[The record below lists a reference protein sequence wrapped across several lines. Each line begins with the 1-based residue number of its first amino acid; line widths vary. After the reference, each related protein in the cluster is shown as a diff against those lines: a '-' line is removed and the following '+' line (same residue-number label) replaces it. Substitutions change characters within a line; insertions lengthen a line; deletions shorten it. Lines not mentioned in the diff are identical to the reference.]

1 MFAMRHPVIP
11 THLSSTQRAA
21 AAAASASVT
30 PSPSLPGLAF
40 AVCTAALPLLQR
52 RDETVACAVL
62 NTLKVAL
69 PMVGK
74 SRSSSHRALLA
85 PILSLTHDP
94 PPILFLTCSHRCT
107 DIPPTLL
114 HNPTHPLKGL

>member
-11 THLSSTQRAA
+11 THLSNAQRAA
-21 AAAASASVT
+21 AAAAAASAT

-69 PMVGK
+69 PMVRI
-74 SRSSSHRALLA
+74 SNTPSFSFLPL
-85 PILSLTHDP
+85 LSLARSLTLSSVSLVCAHTV
-94 PPILFLTCSHRCT
+94 ILM
-107 DIPPTLL
+107 
-114 HNPTHPLKGL
+114 HPSLQP